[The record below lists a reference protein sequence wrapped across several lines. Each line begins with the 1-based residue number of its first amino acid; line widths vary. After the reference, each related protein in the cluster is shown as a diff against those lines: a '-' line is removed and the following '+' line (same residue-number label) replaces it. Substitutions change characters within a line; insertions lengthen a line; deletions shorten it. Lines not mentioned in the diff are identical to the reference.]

1 MIHTNTID
9 EQVNHRSIRKFKD
22 QILSKEELATL
33 LTVAQ
38 HTPTSMFLQGF
49 SILHIT
55 DEAKKKRIRE
65 LCNQEYVGA
74 NGDLF
79 IFLADLH
86 RNQQIRQQMG
96 TDDGRV
102 HTTDIFLQVLQ
113 DTVLA
118 VQNMGNAAESMG
130 LGYVPLGTVIDHPL
144 EMIKTLDLPELT
156 FPVIGMQVGRPD
168 QDPQLKPRLPL
179 EFTCFENEYPK
190 DFKISD
196 LKGYDEIVE
205 TYYDLRDTNR
215 RVDSFTKQIA
225 GKKLDNHQT
234 DRDQIPEALHKQK
247 LCLDWK

>member
-1 MIHTNTID
+1 M
-9 EQVNHRSIRKFKD
+9 
-22 QILSKEELATL
+22 
-33 LTVAQ
+33 
-38 HTPTSMFLQGF
+38 
-49 SILHIT
+49 
-55 DEAKKKRIRE
+55 
-65 LCNQEYVGA
+65 
-74 NGDLF
+74 F

-144 EMIKTLDLPELT
+144 EMIATLDLPELT
-156 FPVIGMQVGRPD
+156 FPVIGMQIGRPD

-179 EFTCFENEYPK
+179 KFTCFENEYPK
-190 DFKISD
+190 DFDISD

-215 RVDSFTKQIA
+215 RIDSFTKQIS
-225 GKKLDNHQT
+225 GKKLDNHKT
-234 DRDQIPEALHKQK
+234 DRDQIPKALHQQK
-247 LCLDWK
+247 LCLDWQ